1 MVKGSLRTAALF
13 CLAIWSAVWLLFLL
27 LRFSSLD
34 VRNIPGAGP
43 FLLSSLVVSALAP
56 IVAAAL
62 AVAALVREPRVP
74 ANWLTFAAASAVL
87 VGEVLL
93 FLSSRW
99 L

>member
-1 MVKGSLRTAALF
+1 MAKGSLRTASLL

-34 VRNIPGAGP
+34 VRSIPGAGP

-62 AVAALVREPRVP
+62 AVAALAREPRLPV
-74 ANWLTFAAASAVL
+74 NWLTFAAASAVL
-87 VGEVLL
+87 LAEALL